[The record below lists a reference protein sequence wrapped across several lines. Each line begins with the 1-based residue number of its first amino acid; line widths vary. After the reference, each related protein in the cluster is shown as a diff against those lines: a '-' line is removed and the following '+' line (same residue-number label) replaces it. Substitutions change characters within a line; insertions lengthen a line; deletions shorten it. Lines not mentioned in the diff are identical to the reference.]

1 MPEEER
7 FGTQKK
13 IKEYR
18 RMVYIGIILTILGA
32 VLSPLGKIIEIEAVY
47 IYSLAGI
54 FIGIMVLASGILGV
68 REETSKK
75 GERKISTTSGSFSMV
90 SGVAGVFIANR
101 IPILSVIL
109 GVIAVLLGWKALK
122 NDDNVYGSTGAI
134 IGIVGIA
141 IGIYIAYIFDYW
153 WPFPF

>member
-1 MPEEER
+1 MPEKER
-7 FGTQKK
+7 FGTQEK
-13 IKEYR
+13 IKEYTW
-18 RMVYIGIILTILGA
+18 MVYIGIILTIAGA

-47 IYSLAGI
+47 LYSLAGI

-75 GERKISTTSGSFSMV
+75 GERKISTTSGGFSMV

-109 GVIAVLLGWKALK
+109 GMIAVLLGWKALK
-122 NDDNVYGSTGAI
+122 NDDNVYGSTGTI

-153 WPFPF
+153 WPFSV

>member
-18 RMVYIGIILTILGA
+18 WMVYIGIILTIAGA

-47 IYSLAGI
+47 LYSLAGI

-75 GERKISTTSGSFSMV
+75 GERKISTTSGGFSMV

-109 GVIAVLLGWKALK
+109 GMIAVLLGWKALK
-122 NDDNVYGSTGAI
+122 NDDNVYGSTGTI

-153 WPFPF
+153 WPFSF